1 MSMTPEE
8 AARRYKQLRAILREW
23 ARRTLAQW
31 STRVGATA
39 TSRYMRD
46 AKGEPRRRSDT
57 DAGPLRIV
65 SGRLA
70 RSLVHARYRGRQEG
84 IRRVSV
90 SGTRRITLT
99 TGSRVPYAGVHE
111 RGRPEQGIPARPYL
125 APAIRE
131 AMPTLR
137 TMARRSLAE
146 AINEGLSK
154 ET

>member
-1 MSMTPEE
+1 MSLTPEE
-8 AARRYKQLRAILREW
+8 AAKRYKQLRSILRDW
-23 ARRTLAQW
+23 ARRTLSQW
-31 STRVGATA
+31 GTQVGALA
-39 TSRYMRD
+39 TSRFMRD

-65 SGRLA
+65 STRLA

-111 RGRPEQGIPARPYL
+111 RGWSERNIPARPYL

-137 TMARRSLAE
+137 AMARRSLAE
-146 AINEGLSK
+146 AINEGLK
-154 ET
+154 EDT